1 MAFDQTRRLRPL
13 IIEEDCSAFTALKQL
28 TGYTSTIADYSV
40 EQIQDDYEA
49 MEKARAAEIAAQNAL
64 EAARIDVIQAEWRFH
79 NAMLGA
85 KKQVVAHYGEDSK
98 AVAALGLTRKSER
111 RRPTRRATAKVS

>member
-13 IIEEDCSAFTALKQL
+13 IVEEDCDAFTALKQL
-28 TGYTSTIADYSV
+28 PGYTSTIADYSA
-40 EQIQDDYEA
+40 EQIQNDYEA

-64 EAARIDVIQAEWRFH
+64 DSARIDVIQAEWRFH

-85 KKQVVAHYGEDSK
+85 KKQVVAHFGEDSK

-111 RRPTRRATAKVS
+111 RRPTRRAASAKE